1 MQAELKCAKKNP
13 EWDQYQAKTTKIE
26 PKQEKAT
33 QNETHINLE
42 KPETELNEW
51 KKAKTTK
58 NETQTDPNWPKT
70 TQNKNK
76 NEPKWPKMTWNN
88 QKQVKT
94 SHGPKWKVN
103 WPKADPKRFTM
114 SQIKP
119 K

>member
-1 MQAELKCAKKNP
+1 MQAELKWEKKNP

-58 NETQTDPNWPKT
+58 NETQTDPNWPKLT
-70 TQNKNK
+70 KN
-76 NEPKWPKMTWNN
+76 NPKQEQKWTKMT
-88 QKQVKT
+88 
-94 SHGPKWKVN
+94 
-103 WPKADPKRFTM
+103 
-114 SQIKP
+114 
-119 K
+119 